1 MLESAWAD
9 DRNEWRPVVR
19 VVYYG
24 VFEVL
29 RMTLLAGDEGD
40 LHKREWPKWFCVR
53 LRAPLISINPAGEA
67 VVSLFIV
74 LRRGLHRS
82 AGRSGII
89 WSL

>member
-1 MLESAWAD
+1 MARLLRLCELHHARLRRREAGQVLESAWAD

-40 LHKREWPKWFCVR
+40 LHKREWPKWFCAR
-53 LRAPLISINPAGEA
+53 YALP
-67 VVSLFIV
+67 
-74 LRRGLHRS
+74 
-82 AGRSGII
+82 
-89 WSL
+89 

>member
-40 LHKREWPKWFCVR
+40 LHKRKWPKWFCAR
-53 LRAPLISINPAGEA
+53 YALP
-67 VVSLFIV
+67 
-74 LRRGLHRS
+74 
-82 AGRSGII
+82 
-89 WSL
+89 